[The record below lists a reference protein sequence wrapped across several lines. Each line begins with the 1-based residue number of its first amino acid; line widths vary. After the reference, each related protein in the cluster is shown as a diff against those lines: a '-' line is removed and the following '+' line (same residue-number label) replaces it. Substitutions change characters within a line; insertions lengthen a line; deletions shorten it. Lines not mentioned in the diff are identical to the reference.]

1 MRTKHLAIILSGIL
15 FFCLNLPAQTLEVL
29 MGELDKVIA
38 EKETYG
44 VLKEQRLSEMKAAVA
59 GLTGKD
65 LADAYEALY
74 REYTSYD
81 VDSAFTYCRKM
92 LSCSKALGLR
102 AEYENGLMNMAD
114 LYTATGMYAEALDI
128 LKDRPFEDR
137 TMYYHCLHSLY
148 TGMMQN
154 ATFDDDR
161 EKYSALR
168 SQARDSLLNG
178 LAPSGMDYIY
188 AMSEKLSEQGE
199 HAAAIALIT
208 NYYNRPS
215 VTDRNRAILDY
226 SLAVAWHG
234 AGDLEKA
241 KRYYAKSAIADLKT
255 PVRDYRSLL
264 ELALL
269 LYRDGRVERA
279 FRYVLCSMED
289 LQASNTRIRTMEFM
303 PVMTL
308 ISDSY
313 QKELSE
319 KTRLLFITLGLLSVI
334 VLLLILATVLL
345 YVQRNK
351 TDAAKQ
357 KLERSY
363 VALKELNDIK
373 EEYLF
378 MYMEQISDYIDRM
391 EGLHRKLLMTWRK
404 YGPEKLVEELE
415 RPTNIDQALRNFYD
429 GFDATFLHLFPTFV
443 DEVNALLRPEERL
456 SLKRGN
462 RMSTELRML
471 ALLRLGVTDSAKVGH
486 FLRCSTATVYNYRT
500 KLRKAAVMPDSF
512 DEDIADKQQPINL

>member
-1 MRTKHLAIILSGIL
+1 MKHLATILSGFL
-15 FFCLNLPAQTLEVL
+15 FFGLTLSAQPLDAM

-38 EKETYG
+38 EKENYR
-44 VLKEQRLSEMKAAVA
+44 VIKEQRLSEMKAAVV
-59 GLTGKD
+59 GLTGKE
-65 LADAYEALY
+65 LSDAYESLY
-74 REYTSYD
+74 REYTNYD
-81 VDSAFTYCRKM
+81 IDSAFTYCRKM
-92 LSCSKALGLR
+92 LSCTKALGLR
-102 AEYENGLMNMAD
+102 TEYEDGLLNMAD
-114 LYTATGMYAEALDI
+114 LYTATGMYAEAQEI
-128 LKDRPFEDR
+128 LEAGQFNDR

-154 ATFDDDR
+154 ATFEGDR
-161 EKYSALR
+161 DRYSKLR
-168 SQARDSLLNG
+168 TQARDSLLNG

-188 AMSEKLSEQGE
+188 AMSEKLSEKGE
-199 HAAAIALIT
+199 HAEAIALIT

-215 VTDRNRAILDY
+215 VTDRHRAILDY
-226 SLAVAWHG
+226 SLAVAWRG
-234 AGDLEKA
+234 AGDKEKA
-241 KRYYAKSAIADLKT
+241 KWYYAKGAIADLKT

-269 LYRDGRVERA
+269 LYQEGDVQRA

-289 LQASNTRIRTMEFM
+289 LQASNTRVRTMEFI

-308 ISDSY
+308 VSDSY
-313 QKELSE
+313 QKELSD
-319 KTRLLFITLGLLSVI
+319 KTRLLYITLGLLSIIVI
-334 VLLLILATVLL
+334 LLILAAVLL

-351 TDAAKQ
+351 TDVAKK

-378 MYMEQISDYIDRM
+378 MYMEQISDYIERM

-404 YGPEKLVEELE
+404 YGPDRLVEELE
-415 RPTNIDQALRNFYD
+415 RPTNIDQALKNFYD

-456 SLKRGN
+456 KLKRGN

-471 ALLRLGVTDSAKVGH
+471 ALFRLGVTDSAKVGH

-500 KLRKAAVMPDSF
+500 RLRKAALMPDSF
-512 DEDIADKQQPINL
+512 DEAITDKQQPINL

>member
-1 MRTKHLAIILSGIL
+1 MKHLATILSGFL
-15 FFCLNLPAQTLEVL
+15 FFGLTLSAQPLDAM

-38 EKETYG
+38 EKENYR
-44 VLKEQRLSEMKAAVA
+44 VIKEQRLSEMKAAVV
-59 GLTGKD
+59 GLTGKE
-65 LADAYEALY
+65 LSDAYESLY
-74 REYTSYD
+74 REYTNYD
-81 VDSAFTYCRKM
+81 IDSAFTYCRKM
-92 LSCSKALGLR
+92 LSCTKALGLR
-102 AEYENGLMNMAD
+102 TEYEDGLLNMAD
-114 LYTATGMYAEALDI
+114 LYTATGMYAEAQEI
-128 LKDRPFEDR
+128 LEAGQFNDR

-154 ATFDDDR
+154 ATFEGDR
-161 EKYSALR
+161 DRYSKLR
-168 SQARDSLLNG
+168 TQARDSLLNG

-188 AMSEKLSEQGE
+188 AMSEKLSEKGE
-199 HAAAIALIT
+199 HAEAIALIT

-215 VTDRNRAILDY
+215 VTDRHRAILDY
-226 SLAVAWHG
+226 SLAVAWRG
-234 AGDLEKA
+234 AGDKEKA
-241 KRYYAKSAIADLKT
+241 KWYYAKGAIADLKT

-269 LYRDGRVERA
+269 LYREGDVQRA

-289 LQASNTRIRTMEFM
+289 LQASNTRVRTMEFI

-308 ISDSY
+308 VSDSY
-313 QKELSE
+313 QKELSD
-319 KTRLLFITLGLLSVI
+319 KTRLLYITLGLLSIIVI
-334 VLLLILATVLL
+334 LLILAAVLL

-351 TDAAKQ
+351 TNVAKE

-404 YGPEKLVEELE
+404 YGPDRLVEELE
-415 RPTNIDQALRNFYD
+415 RPTNIDQALKNFYD

-456 SLKRGN
+456 KLKRGN

-471 ALLRLGVTDSAKVGH
+471 ALFRLGVTDSAKVGH

-500 KLRKAAVMPDSF
+500 RLRKAALMPDSF
-512 DEDIADKQQPINL
+512 DEAITDKQQPINL

>member
-1 MRTKHLAIILSGIL
+1 MKHLATILSGFL
-15 FFCLNLPAQTLEVL
+15 FFGLTLSAQPLDAM

-38 EKETYG
+38 EKENYR
-44 VLKEQRLSEMKAAVA
+44 VIKEQRLSEMKAAVV
-59 GLTGKD
+59 GLTGKE
-65 LADAYEALY
+65 LSDAYESLY
-74 REYTSYD
+74 REYTNYD
-81 VDSAFTYCRKM
+81 IDSAFTYCRKM
-92 LSCSKALGLR
+92 LSCTKALGLR
-102 AEYENGLMNMAD
+102 TEYEDGLLNMAD
-114 LYTATGMYAEALDI
+114 LYTATGMYAEAQEI
-128 LKDRPFEDR
+128 LEAGQFNDR

-154 ATFDDDR
+154 ATFHGDR
-161 EKYSALR
+161 DRYSKLR
-168 SQARDSLLNG
+168 TQARDSLLNG

-188 AMSEKLSEQGE
+188 AMSEKLSDQGDFAE
-199 HAAAIALIT
+199 AIALIT

-215 VTDRNRAILDY
+215 VTDRHRAILDY
-226 SLAVAWHG
+226 SLAVAWRG
-234 AGDLEKA
+234 AGDNEKA
-241 KRYYAKSAIADLKT
+241 KWYYAKGAIADLKT

-269 LYRDGRVERA
+269 LYQEGDVQRA

-289 LQASNTRIRTMEFM
+289 LQASNTRVRTMEFI

-308 ISDSY
+308 VSDSY
-313 QKELSE
+313 QKELSD
-319 KTRLLFITLGLLSVI
+319 KTRLLYITLGLLSIIVI
-334 VLLLILATVLL
+334 LLILAAVLL

-351 TDAAKQ
+351 TNVAKK

-404 YGPEKLVEELE
+404 YGPERLVEELE
-415 RPTNIDQALRNFYD
+415 RPTNIDQALKNFYD

-456 SLKRGN
+456 KLKRGN

-471 ALLRLGVTDSAKVGH
+471 ALFRLGVTDSSKVGH

-500 KLRKAAVMPDSF
+500 RLRKAALMPDSF
-512 DEDIADKQQPINL
+512 DEAITDKQQPINL

>member
-1 MRTKHLAIILSGIL
+1 MKHLATILSGFL
-15 FFCLNLPAQTLEVL
+15 FFGLTLSAQPLDAM

-38 EKETYG
+38 EKENYR
-44 VLKEQRLSEMKAAVA
+44 VIKEQRLSEMKAAVV
-59 GLTGKD
+59 GLTGKE
-65 LADAYEALY
+65 LSDAYESLY
-74 REYTSYD
+74 REYTNYD
-81 VDSAFTYCRKM
+81 IDSAFTYCRKM
-92 LSCSKALGLR
+92 LSCTKALGLKT
-102 AEYENGLMNMAD
+102 EYEDGLLNMAD
-114 LYTATGMYAEALDI
+114 LYTATGMYAEAQEI
-128 LKDRPFEDR
+128 LEAGQFNDR

-154 ATFDDDR
+154 ATFHGDR
-161 EKYSALR
+161 DRYSKLR
-168 SQARDSLLNG
+168 TQARDSLLNG

-188 AMSEKLSEQGE
+188 AMSEKLSDQGDFAE
-199 HAAAIALIT
+199 AIALIT

-215 VTDRNRAILDY
+215 VTDRHRAILDY
-226 SLAVAWHG
+226 SLAVAWRG
-234 AGDLEKA
+234 AGDNEKA
-241 KRYYAKSAIADLKT
+241 KWYYAKGAIADLKT

-269 LYRDGRVERA
+269 LYQEGDVQRA

-289 LQASNTRIRTMEFM
+289 LQASNTRVRTMEFI

-308 ISDSY
+308 VSDSY
-313 QKELSE
+313 QKELSD
-319 KTRLLFITLGLLSVI
+319 KTRLLYITLGLLSIIVI
-334 VLLLILATVLL
+334 LLILAAVLL

-351 TDAAKQ
+351 TNVAKK

-404 YGPEKLVEELE
+404 YGPDRLVEELE
-415 RPTNIDQALRNFYD
+415 RPTNIDQALKNFYD

-456 SLKRGN
+456 KLKRGN

-471 ALLRLGVTDSAKVGH
+471 ALFRLGVTDSSKVGH

-500 KLRKAAVMPDSF
+500 RLRKAALMPDSF
-512 DEDIADKQQPINL
+512 DEAITDKQQPINL